1 MGEIYKQIKVKYT
14 DKGRLHPL
22 KVVQGSD
29 WIDLYTEDDEMLT
42 IGSCKVISLGVS
54 IELPDKYEA
63 IIAARSSTFK
73 NWGIIIP
80 NGIGIIDNSYN
91 GNDDVWHFLAFATR
105 DVVIPAGT
113 RLCQFR
119 ILRNQP
125 SIEIKAVL
133 SLSNE
138 NRGGFGSTGV

>member
-1 MGEIYKQIKVKYT
+1 MNETAKLIKVKYT
-14 DKGRLHPL
+14 AKGIKHPL

-29 WIDLYTEDDEMLT
+29 WIDLYTENEEMLT
-42 IGSCKVISLGVS
+42 IGSYKPISLGVS
-54 IELPDKYEA
+54 IELPQKYEA

-125 SIEIKAVL
+125 AIEIKSVL
-133 SLSNE
+133 SLYNE
-138 NRGGFGSTGV
+138 NRGGFGSTGI